1 MKKETLLATLAC
13 HLEGFGGIVNQPP
26 HRASTILFPN
36 VAALEAA
43 ENSEIPGV
51 TYGRY
56 GTPSS
61 QALEA
66 AIAALEGADHAIVTA
81 SGLAAIVSA
90 LTACLKQGDHLLMVD
105 SVYGPTRRFCNNV
118 LKNFGVE
125 VTYYD
130 PLIGAGIAALMKDNT
145 KVVYVESP
153 GSLTFDVQDV
163 PAIIKAAHARGALVI
178 GDNTWGTPLYFR
190 PFEMGMD
197 ISIHSVTKY
206 IAGHSDLVMGG
217 ITCKKPLYKQLVMT
231 YRALGASPSGD
242 NCYLAQ
248 RGLRTMGVRM
258 KQQMENA
265 LVVAKWLKTR
275 PEVEEV
281 LYPALPGAP
290 GHDLWKRDFT
300 GGASL
305 FAFALKG
312 NKAQMAA
319 LVDGLEFFGLGYS
332 WGGFESLI
340 MPNNLSGR
348 TVAKWPYSGPGIRLH
363 IGLEHPDDLIKDLE
377 KGFVR
382 SSTS

>member
-13 HLEGFGGIVNQPP
+13 HLDGFGGIVNQPP
-26 HRASTILFPN
+26 HRASTILFPT

-43 ENSEIPGV
+43 ENAEIPGV

-66 AIAALEGADHAIVTA
+66 ALAALEEADHAIVTA

-90 LTACLKQGDHLLMVD
+90 LTACLKSGDHLLMVD
-105 SVYGPTRRFCNNV
+105 SVYGPTRRFCDNV
-118 LKNFGVE
+118 LRSFGVD

-130 PLIGAGIAALMKDNT
+130 PLMGANIASLFKSNT
-145 KVVYVESP
+145 KVVYLESP
-153 GSLTFDVQDV
+153 GSLTFEVQDV
-163 PAIIKAAHARGALVI
+163 PAIVKVAHERSALVI
-178 GDNTWGTPLYFR
+178 GDNTWGTPLYYK
-190 PFEMGMD
+190 PFELGID

-206 IAGHSDLVMGG
+206 IAGHSDLVMGS
-217 ITCKKPLYKQLVMT
+217 IACKKPLYKNLLMT

-319 LVDGLEFFGLGYS
+319 FVDDLELFGLGYS
-332 WGGFESLI
+332 WGGFESLV
-340 MPNNLSGR
+340 MPNNLKGR
-348 TVAKWPYSGPGIRLH
+348 TTCKWKYSGLGVRLH
-363 IGLEHPDDLIKDLE
+363 IGLESPDDLIKDLE
-377 KGFVR
+377 KGFSR
-382 SSTS
+382 MA